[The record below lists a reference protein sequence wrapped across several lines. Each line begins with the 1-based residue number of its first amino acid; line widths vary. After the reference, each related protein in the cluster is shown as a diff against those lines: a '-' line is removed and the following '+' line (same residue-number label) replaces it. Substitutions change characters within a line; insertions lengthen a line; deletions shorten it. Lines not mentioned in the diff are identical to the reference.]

1 MPDDSMVEKEQ
12 KNVTASG
19 QMKRKWVLELCVT
32 CLWIFIQNSV
42 AVTVYREKLR
52 RY

>member
-1 MPDDSMVEKEQ
+1 MPDDSMVEKE
-12 KNVTASG
+12 KKCDSERSDEKEMG
-19 QMKRKWVLELCVT
+19 LRIMCR

-42 AVTVYREKLR
+42 AVTVYPEKLR